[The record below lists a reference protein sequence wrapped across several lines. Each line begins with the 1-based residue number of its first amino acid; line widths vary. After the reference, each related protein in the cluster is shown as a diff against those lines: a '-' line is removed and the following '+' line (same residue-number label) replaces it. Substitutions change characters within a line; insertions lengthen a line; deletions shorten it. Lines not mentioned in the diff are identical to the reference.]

1 MKKTSSKTLSVL
13 LALLIIMPI
22 LTPIL
27 LNIQIAP
34 EVEAAS
40 SATITLDA
48 SQGYVG
54 DYVTVTGRGFTPDM
68 DVTFM
73 WGDQLFSSLGFISG
87 MPRYQRPSYDKP
99 GEVWTDALGNFVVKL
114 QVPKLTRGTYTIKAD
129 DTCTSATATFTIS
142 PIVILRNQYAYK
154 KHGTSATPSE
164 TKSSANYIEL
174 FLTEGFV
181 GDWLSLQLSGF
192 GDGEIVEVKLG
203 TKSLINA
210 TVLSGTQKGYGF
222 WTSAVRVPDISGSD
236 YTVTATGKISG
247 ITASSSFKVKP
258 ELFLSRPPP
267 ATPGLSSWPWVYS
280 FSSFGLSWYSS
291 VNASAD
297 SAFWFEATGL
307 SGTSIDTVTVAYDG
321 GTPIT
326 CTVAGTLTIEDGS
339 TQGINASTVPFVSG
353 SAFSAG
359 LSPKATIPSA
369 IPSGK
374 MVTVTIATGGTGG
387 ASFTFTDQLFS
398 SILGADWTDG
408 TLMWVEGDSTI
419 TSDGTSLSGI
429 VGDLNK
435 LVATGCNQSG
445 GRHWPSHVV
454 STGSIVSKLDLDVLW
469 GWTLTPYPVGTPVS
483 FYDVSGNGA
492 WESSEPVYIDNDN
505 SGDVTIGDTR
515 VTQQEIG
522 GKIYRFRSVVAATEP
537 DLSRTLVKFPPE
549 TRPSYYSPGWWY
561 LGVYLD
567 QYNAGSVSEG
577 DIRISEAPLPI
588 WWTWPNA
595 DANGFIAYSLGV
607 PQYPG
612 AGRTYDVGLFNI
624 DLSVILDSKVTMQIQ
639 ASLKVT
645 SAPTSY
651 QSTYYVTEGS
661 DNINI
666 QGSGYLGNE
675 QLKISVG
682 GEYMKTVTPDA
693 YGYFTTDID
702 DLPALAGGE
711 QSINAA
717 GVTTTGNKA
726 PTKVTYTPALSVS
739 YSYPAYNLNPV
750 TSIQVTGKGF
760 AAGAYEIVF
769 DGAGVGTAVTSS
781 FTVAD
786 TGDEAGQINLSFDTP
801 EGVEGV
807 HMVDVVKTSDPTK
820 SVFYG
825 AGYFDINA
833 NTRTNDPFPTD
844 SEFPT
849 VLIYP
854 SLQRMPTTT
863 TVETSVNVTGKG
875 LQPSTT
881 YYIWYDPRG
890 TSTSQA
896 LLMTTTPTTVTT
908 DAKGTLTASF
918 QVPQSSG
925 GTKPIW
931 VSTSPTHIDDDPVT
945 GDTVYTSI
953 SIRPALTLAQSSGTA
968 GTNISVSFS
977 GLGTGT
983 QYHLWWYKPEE
994 ATVNFY
1000 YGTVEV
1006 PQKAILLGTVT
1017 GTLHGNSTEA
1027 VSFPVPATAS
1037 GGTVY
1042 SVDLTSYTDR
1052 FSVLAN
1058 PVFFTVGKVS
1068 STITLSLTPTTV
1080 TQGESVA
1087 INGVI
1092 DPAMS
1097 VNITLFITN
1106 PDGKTTNKTVLSAS
1120 SGTFTDA
1127 FKPDIV
1133 GTWQVTA
1140 KWKGN
1145 AVLAEYTS
1153 LAATATVKPVDVTWT
1168 YAWTGIALGLIALVF
1183 AMFIILRYFVRKKSQ
1198 TPPA

>member
-1 MKKTSSKTLSVL
+1 
-13 LALLIIMPI
+13 
-22 LTPIL
+22 
-27 LNIQIAP
+27 
-34 EVEAAS
+34 
-40 SATITLDA
+40 
-48 SQGYVG
+48 
-54 DYVTVTGRGFTPDM
+54 
-68 DVTFM
+68 
-73 WGDQLFSSLGFISG
+73 LGFISG
-87 MPRYQRPSYDKP
+87 MPRYQRPSFDKP

-129 DTCTSATATFTIS
+129 DTCTSATATFTIN
-142 PIVILRNQYAYK
+142 PRVILRNQYAYK
-154 KHGTSATPSE
+154 EHGTSATPSE

-222 WTSAVRVPDISGSD
+222 WASAVRVPETSGGD

-258 ELFLSRPPP
+258 ELFLSRPV
-267 ATPGLSSWPWVYS
+267 TPGLSSFPWVYT
-280 FSSFGLSWYSS
+280 FDSFGKSWYSS
-291 VNASAD
+291 VNATAN

-307 SGTSIDTVTVAYDG
+307 SGTSISAVTVAYDG

-326 CTVAGTLTIEDGS
+326 CTVTGTLTIADGS
-339 TQGINASTVPFVSG
+339 TQGINASTVPFVTS
-353 SAFSAG
+353 SAFSVG
-359 LSPKATIPSA
+359 LSPKATVPSA

-374 MVTVTIATGGTGG
+374 IVSVAITTSGAGG
-387 ASFTFTDQLFS
+387 ASYTFNDQLFS
-398 SILGADWTDG
+398 SKPGAKQTDG

-419 TSDGTSLSGI
+419 SSDGTSLSGV
-429 VGDLNK
+429 VGDTNT
-435 LVATGCNQSG
+435 LVATGINATYA
-445 GRHWPSHVV
+445 WTWATAIYP
-454 STGSIVSKLDLDVLW
+454 TGSTVNKLDPDVLW
-469 GWTLTPYPVGTPVS
+469 GWTLTYYDQSSQPLS
-483 FYDVSGNGA
+483 FYDIYGTGA
-492 WESSEPVYIDNDN
+492 WNSSDPVYIDNDN
-505 SGDVTIGDTR
+505 SANVTTGDQR
-515 VTQQEIG
+515 VTLQTIG
-522 GKIYRFRSVVAATEP
+522 GKEYLPFSGVVAGNP
-537 DLSRTLVKFPPE
+537 DLGRPLVKFPPE
-549 TRPSYYSPGWWY
+549 TRPSYYQFYAWRF
-561 LGVYLD
+561 VYLD
-567 QYNAGSVSEG
+567 KFGAGYISEG
-577 DIRISEAPLPI
+577 DTRISELPAAI
-588 WWTWPNA
+588 WWTGPYC
-595 DANGFIAYSLGV
+595 DVNGFVEIPLTIPG
-607 PQYPG
+607 YPG
-612 AGRTYDVGLFNI
+612 AGLTYDIGLYMYWFDGI
-624 DLSVILDSKVTMQIQ
+624 LSSKIKMQILT
-639 ASLKVT
+639 SLEVN
-645 SAPTSY
+645 SAPTAY

-661 DNINI
+661 DNVYI
-666 QGSGYLGNE
+666 QGKGFWGNE

-682 GEYMKTVTPDA
+682 GKYMKTVTPDA
-693 YGYFTTDID
+693 YGSFSTDID
-702 DLPALAGGE
+702 NMPALAGGE
-711 QSINAA
+711 QSINAT
-717 GVTTTGNKA
+717 GVTTTSNKA
-726 PTKVTYTPALSVS
+726 STDVTYTPALSVS
-739 YSYPAYNLNPV
+739 YSSPAYNLNPV
-750 TSIQVTGKGF
+750 TSIMVTGKGF
-760 AAGAYEIVF
+760 AAGTYEIVF

-801 EGVEGV
+801 EGVEGL
-807 HMVDVVKTSDPTK
+807 HIVDVVKTSDPTK
-820 SVFYG
+820 SAFYG

-833 NTRTNDPFPTD
+833 NTRSDDPFPTD

-875 LQPSTT
+875 LQADAA

-890 TSTSQA
+890 TSTSEA
-896 LLMTTTPTTVTT
+896 VLITTTPTTVTT
-908 DAKGTLTASF
+908 DAKGTLTALF

-925 GTKPIW
+925 GTRRIW
-931 VSTSPTHIDDDPVT
+931 ISTSPTHVDNDPVT
-945 GDTVYTSI
+945 GSTVYTSV
-953 SIRPALTLAQSSGTA
+953 SIRPAMTLAQSSGTA
-968 GTNISVSFS
+968 GANISVSFS

-983 QYHLWWYKPEE
+983 QYQLWWYKPEE

-1017 GTLHGNSTEA
+1017 GALYGNSTEA
-1027 VSFPVPATAS
+1027 VSFMVPATAS

-1068 STITLSLTPTTV
+1068 TTITLSLTPTTV

-1097 VNITLFITN
+1097 VNVTLFIIN
-1106 PDGKTTNKTVLSAS
+1106 PDAKSTNKTVLSAS
-1120 SGTFTDA
+1120 SGTFTDT

-1140 KWKGN
+1140 KWNGN
-1145 AVLAEYTS
+1145 TVLAEYTS
-1153 LAATATVKPVDVTWT
+1153 PAATVTVKPVDTTWM

-1198 TPPA
+1198 TPHA